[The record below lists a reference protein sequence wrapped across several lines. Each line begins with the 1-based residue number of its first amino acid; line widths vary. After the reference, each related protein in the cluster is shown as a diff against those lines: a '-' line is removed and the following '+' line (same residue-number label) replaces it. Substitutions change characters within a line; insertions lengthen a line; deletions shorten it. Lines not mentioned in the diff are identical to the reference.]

1 MNGENMRRRA
11 ERLVFSSSL
20 VFSSNG
26 NPSRFSH
33 FALIAG
39 AMATVLI
46 LLLIVLIG
54 SALSDIAVIGAEDR
68 QS

>member
-11 ERLVFSSSL
+11 ERLVFSS
-20 VFSSNG
+20 NC

-54 SALSDIAVIGAEDR
+54 SALLGYRGYWS
-68 QS
+68 